1 MSQRRNAPTRS
12 QLIHALIM
20 ERARTLAINHA
31 CRTGAQVWGVS
42 QNTIDEARKQI
53 EAEVLTPRTP

>member
-1 MSQRRNAPTRS
+1 
-12 QLIHALIM
+12 M